1 MTFSAGFETCRRRSG
16 TGRPAMPSRPTAH
29 IPMSWPP
36 LLSAADGLLFH
47 SRAVEYLR
55 ALFIAWL
62 AANDV
67 YWPHEKRLD
76 VRLRLMRRDDQAAL
90 EEDVWAGKDLNV
102 RLSAIDRLG
111 ERLLNEMGSAATPH
125 TDNSGSATI

>member
-1 MTFSAGFETCRRRSG
+1 MPPAFRDRAAGDAVEAHSSYPNELAASAER
-16 TGRPAMPSRPTAH
+16 
-29 IPMSWPP
+29 
-36 LLSAADGLLFH
+36 ADGLLFH